1 MKALGLAPGVPVVL
15 FLNDPR
21 EKMWGLLLKLDA
33 AGAVLRGFDLRM
45 FDDWLRQERKAEETL
60 IGPMTLFFPAGRIER
75 LERDET
81 VGPVVAYSDRF
92 FAEAGRTVWQA
103 IGWTGPAAPA
113 SAQRG
118 RASKPRRSRA
128 QPASKKRE

>member
-1 MKALGLAPGVPVVL
+1 MKAFGLTPGVPVVL
-15 FLNDPR
+15 YLNDPR

-33 AGAVLRGFDLRM
+33 AGAVLRGFDLRT
-45 FDDWLRQERKAEETL
+45 FDDWLRQERKAEEEL

-92 FAEAGRTVWQA
+92 FAEAGRSVWQA
-103 IGWTGPAAPA
+103 LGWPGPVP
-113 SAQRG
+113 SSVQRG
-118 RASKPRRSRA
+118 RAAKARRSRA

>member
-1 MKALGLAPGVPVVL
+1 VKAFDLAPGVPVVL

-21 EKMWGLLLKLDA
+21 EKMWGVLLKLDA

-45 FDDWLRQERKAEETL
+45 FDDWLRQERKAEEAL
-60 IGPMTLFFPAGRIER
+60 IGPLTLFFPAGRIER

-81 VGPVVAYSDRF
+81 VGPVVGYSDRF

-103 IGWTGPAAPA
+103 IGWMGPVPV

-118 RASKPRRSRA
+118 RAAKARRSRA